1 MLNYD
6 DEEVVAD
13 AHVNLDGNAVWIV
26 VGLTLDVLF
35 GAPCC
40 VLVASVEAS
49 RFRLSSTPHCHG

>member
-26 VGLTLDVLF
+26 VGLTLDELF
-35 GAPCC
+35 GAPC
-40 VLVASVEAS
+40 
-49 RFRLSSTPHCHG
+49 